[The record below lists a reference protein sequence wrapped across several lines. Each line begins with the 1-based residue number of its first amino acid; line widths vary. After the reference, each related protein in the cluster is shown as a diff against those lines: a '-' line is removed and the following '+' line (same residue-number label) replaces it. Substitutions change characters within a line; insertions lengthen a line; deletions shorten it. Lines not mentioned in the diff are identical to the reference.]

1 MKKPLIL
8 TFKLCISIALAY
20 LMIKFCHLDIRKT
33 FTAIK
38 STHILWF
45 IACTLMFTATTFT
58 NAYRWM
64 VLVRLL
70 NYKLSF
76 GKAVRMY
83 FESTFSN
90 NFLPTNFGGDAIR
103 AYDLGKKDKSWL
115 RAASTVLTERF
126 YGFAMMFLMIPVGL
140 FMMKHTNFSNA
151 IPPEIALALWLTFI
165 GTVVFFGTYKLWSR
179 IPLNIVQKIN
189 YAVHEYTRCKKSLQK
204 VLLWTLIT
212 HLLLLIGNVCSAYA
226 LGVGIDQIPVWYWLI
241 ITPAAT
247 LAGFII
253 PAVKGVGAKEASYI
267 YFLGLLGISSDTS
280 LAIGFIAFIATTLST
295 LPGLSI
301 AFRKIK
307 FNKVITEEHK
317 HEEEELHAIV
327 EEMKHEHD
335 HDGVV
340 R

>member
-1 MKKPLIL
+1 MKKQLTLI
-8 TFKLCISIALAY
+8 FKLGVSVLLAY

-45 IACTLMFTATTFT
+45 IACTIMFTATTFT

-64 VLVRLL
+64 ILVRLL

-83 FESTFSN
+83 FESAFSN

-126 YGFAMMFLMIPVGL
+126 YGFAMMFAMIPVGL
-140 FMMKHTNFSNA
+140 LCMKYSHFANA
-151 IPPEIALALWLTFI
+151 IPKEISLALWLTFV
-165 GTVVFFGTYKLWSR
+165 GTVIFFGTYKLWSK
-179 IPLNIVQKIN
+179 IPLNVVQKMN
-189 YAVHEYTRCKKSLQK
+189 YAVQEYTKCHVSLQK
-204 VLLWTLIT
+204 VILWTLVT

-226 LGVGIDQIPVWYWLI
+226 LGIGIDQIPIWYWLI

-301 AFRKIK
+301 AFRKVK
-307 FNKVITEEHK
+307 FNKVIVEEHK
-317 HEEEELHAIV
+317 HEEEELSAIV
-327 EEMKHEHD
+327 EEIKKHD
-335 HDGVV
+335 HDEVV

>member
-1 MKKPLIL
+1 MKKQLIL
-8 TFKLCISIALAY
+8 ISKLGISVLLAF
-20 LMIKFCHLDIRKT
+20 LMIKFCDLDIRKT

-45 IACTLMFTATTFT
+45 IACTILFTATTFT

-64 VLVRLL
+64 ILVRLL

-83 FESTFSN
+83 FESAFSN

-140 FMMKHTNFSNA
+140 FIMKYTRFANA
-151 IPPEIALALWLTFI
+151 IPAQISLMLWLTFV
-165 GTVVFFGTYKLWSR
+165 GTVLFFGTYKLWSR
-179 IPLNIVQKIN
+179 IPLSIVQKMN
-189 YAVHEYTRCKKSLQK
+189 YAVEEYTKCKKSLVK
-204 VLLWTLIT
+204 VVLWTLIT
-212 HLLLLIGNVCSAYA
+212 HLLLLAGNVCSAYA
-226 LGVGIDQIPVWYWLI
+226 LGININQIPVWYWLI

-307 FNKVITEEHK
+307 FNKVITEEHQ
-317 HEEEELHAIV
+317 HEEEELSAII
-327 EEMKHEHD
+327 EEHKKHD
-335 HDGVV
+335 HDEMVH
-340 R
+340 

>member
-8 TFKLCISIALAY
+8 ISKICISIALAY

-45 IACTLMFTATTFT
+45 IACTIMFTATTFT
-58 NAYRWM
+58 NAYRWLI
-64 VLVRLL
+64 LVRLL

-76 GKAVRMY
+76 GKALRMY

-140 FMMKHTNFSNA
+140 FMMKHTSFSNA
-151 IPPEIALALWLTFI
+151 IPSEIALALWLTFI
-165 GTVVFFGTYKLWSR
+165 GTVVFFGTYKLWSK

-189 YAVHEYTRCKKSLQK
+189 YAVQEYTRCKKSLQK

-226 LGVGIDQIPVWYWLI
+226 LGIGIDQIPVWYWLI

-301 AFRKIK
+301 AFRKVK

-317 HEEEELHAIV
+317 HEEEELTAIV

-340 R
+340 H